1 MGIADQDEVINKLN
15 KEKKHIAE
23 TQAKS
28 NNDMVSV
35 GEKVEHLASVKSKLE
50 STLGD
55 VFFFLVQL
63 VDDLVLVGNLVLE
76 HLDGVITVALL
87 QLNLGNSKLNV
98 FDFLLD
104 DTNAAGVG
112 LNLTRQGNPGAFLRR
127 EDCLSIL

>member
-1 MGIADQDEVINKLN
+1 MFNLLADRDHVVVGLGLCF
-15 KEKKHIAE
+15 
-23 TQAKS
+23 S
-28 NNDMVSV
+28 DM
-35 GEKVEHLASVKSKLE
+35 LL
-50 STLGD
+50 L
-55 VFFFLVQL
+55 FIQL
-63 VDDLVLVGNLVLE
+63 VDNLVLIGNLVLQ

-104 DTNAAGVG
+104 DANAAGVG

>member
-1 MGIADQDEVINKLN
+1 MSRFFS
-15 KEKKHIAE
+15 
-23 TQAKS
+23 S
-28 NNDMVSV
+28 NYY
-35 GEKVEHLASVKSKLE
+35 L
-50 STLGD
+50 
-55 VFFFLVQL
+55 LVQL

-104 DTNAAGVG
+104 NSNAAGVG
-112 LNLTRQGNPGAFLRR
+112 LNLTRQGNPGAFLGR